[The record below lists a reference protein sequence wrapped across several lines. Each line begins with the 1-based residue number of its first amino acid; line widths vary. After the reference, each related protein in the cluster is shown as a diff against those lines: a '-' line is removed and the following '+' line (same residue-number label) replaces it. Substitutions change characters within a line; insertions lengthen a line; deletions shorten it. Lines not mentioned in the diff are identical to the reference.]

1 MALNNKKSLTAD
13 SYKNIKKHSPK
24 YTDRV
29 PWTDLVVFLGLHY
42 TGISERFLKNKLM
55 EVLLKLVKT
64 ENLEDQKHRE
74 RVWNHNNE
82 TNENYLQ
89 AESGKFWII

>member
-1 MALNNKKSLTAD
+1 MKQSKFAFILPGDTASSSRLYD
-13 SYKNIKKHSPK
+13 AISSGTVPIILSNHLLEVGLPFI
-24 YTDRV
+24 DRV
-29 PWTDLVVFLGLHY
+29 PWKDLVVFLGLHY

-74 RVWNHNNE
+74 RV
-82 TNENYLQ
+82 
-89 AESGKFWII
+89 